1 MKTKARGT
9 LTVIAI
15 AVAGALAFLLFRAV
29 PVEAAYPAERAK
41 VSFMRKVM
49 TRVRGLWR
57 GSQAMAENVVLRRE
71 VASLAMERGEYSR
84 VLAENARLRKALAFT
99 ESVPGRWVAAEV
111 LSHGGGA
118 AGARR
123 ILRAGKGSLAG
134 VAEGAVVEVPE
145 GLVGRVVSVTPHT
158 CEVLLVTD
166 PALKVSCRVEGTPP
180 VLGVLSGGNDDALVI
195 RHLKAGVEIPPR
207 TAVYT
212 SGLGG
217 VFPAGIAV
225 GTFCTEG
232 ESSGDASGRGSG
244 GLERDGK
251 VLPAVDFS
259 TLEDVFIRK

>member
-1 MKTKARGT
+1 

-15 AVAGALAFLLFRAV
+15 AAAGALAFALFKAA
-29 PVEAAYPAERAK
+29 PVEAAYPVERAK
-41 VSFMRKVM
+41 ATFMHKVM
-49 TRVRGLWR
+49 TRIRGLWR

-84 VLAENARLRKALAFT
+84 VLAENARLRKALDFS
-99 ESVPGRWVAAEV
+99 ESSPGRWVAAEV

-118 AGARR
+118 SGARR
-123 ILRAGKGSLAG
+123 MVRLGKGSLAG
-134 VAEGAVVEVPE
+134 VSEGAVVEVPE

-180 VLGVLSGGNDDALVI
+180 LLGVLSGGTDDALVI

-207 TAVYT
+207 SAVYT

-225 GTFCTEG
+225 GTFCTDG
-232 ESSGDASGRGSG
+232 ESSEDASGRGSG

-251 VLPAVDFS
+251 VQPAVDFS
-259 TLEDVFIRK
+259 TLEDVFIRR